1 VEEPNVSNVTKRDI
15 SLANVPIPV
24 VTAAEVEEVED
35 IAIVGIMAA
44 SLPATTVEKAVIL
57 LANANQRRRVKV
69 EAVVVAVEEVVMV
82 NPNATNAVVMVT
94 LHVSVRRE
102 AAAEEDVEAAE
113 DTAAVADAVRTV
125 TIVASRDTSRAN
137 AQIRPVR
144 NRSAATTASSRVTS
158 AATVRRLPAAAVVVA
173 MTDFKADNISC
184 CHFSRTQFFSA
195 LIQGMTL
202 FYLIIG

>member
-137 AQIRPVR
+137 AQIH
-144 NRSAATTASSRVTS
+144 RSGIEALLQ
-158 AATVRRLPAAAVVVA
+158 LPAVGSHQPRLSA
-173 MTDFKADNISC
+173 DF
-184 CHFSRTQFFSA
+184 RRRWWPR
-195 LIQGMTL
+195 
-202 FYLIIG
+202 